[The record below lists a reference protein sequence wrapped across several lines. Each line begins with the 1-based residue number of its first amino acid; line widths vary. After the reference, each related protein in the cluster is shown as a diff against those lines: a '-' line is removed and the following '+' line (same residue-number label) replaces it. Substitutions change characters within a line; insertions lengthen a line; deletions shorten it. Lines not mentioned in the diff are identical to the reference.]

1 VVCSNRDIRAAANTI
16 VNAVCD
22 AALLVPA
29 ANVAVS
35 GLGESHAVTVSIISK
50 TAGTT
55 AAAVDSLGHGVVKTV
70 AGLVSTAAS
79 AAVSNLAH
87 ATAMAMCAAESAMS
101 TCEVTIVLNSEIA
114 SWCSSFYPWE
124 SGRFDSYMRSWQY
137 C

>member
-1 VVCSNRDIRAAANTI
+1 MVCSNIRAAANTI

-35 GLGESHAVTVSIISK
+35 GLEESHAATVSLISK

-55 AAAVDSLGHGVVKTV
+55 AAAVDSLGHGV
-70 AGLVSTAAS
+70 VSTAAS

-101 TCEVTIVLNSEIA
+101 TCEVTIVLN
-114 SWCSSFYPWE
+114 
-124 SGRFDSYMRSWQY
+124 
-137 C
+137 